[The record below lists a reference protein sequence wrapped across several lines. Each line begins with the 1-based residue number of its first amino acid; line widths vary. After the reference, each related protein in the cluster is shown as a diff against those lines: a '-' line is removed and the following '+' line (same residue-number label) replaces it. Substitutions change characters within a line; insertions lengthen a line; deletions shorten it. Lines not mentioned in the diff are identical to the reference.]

1 MADRPS
7 STAPGTVY
15 EALPAAPQ
23 TTRRPY
29 SEHRPGR
36 ARPTLNDRSDAG
48 LASAVVAALLP
59 CPVWALETRE
69 RRADDEAD
77 AAPDSACAIASPGC
91 AVSTKPRRRRPQR
104 SAGSVL
110 SLWKGSSA
118 PTIPHPSDKPE
129 ATTSLSPTNPRYTR
143 SGPCDSSTTSGVRSR
158 NLAGALKGSS
168 AELQAQPPAPC
179 CSGISSAAD
188 DRSRSDRCCQARDG
202 LAKRRGPS
210 AGRALSARDLDGG
223 RYGRGPLWGV
233 PLSGSPS
240 ARLPDFAAGGAAV
253 SPVAPFML

>member
-15 EALPAAPQ
+15 EALPAPPQ
-23 TTRRPY
+23 TARRPY

-104 SAGSVL
+104 SAGSGRVD
-110 SLWKGSSA
+110 GEAPGRPFRPVVSS
-118 PTIPHPSDKPE
+118 PSPSEPDVRLPPHPALHEHIGWFRFMRAP
-129 ATTSLSPTNPRYTR
+129 
-143 SGPCDSSTTSGVRSR
+143 
-158 NLAGALKGSS
+158 AGRGR
-168 AELQAQPPAPC
+168 
-179 CSGISSAAD
+179 SSAAPVD
-188 DRSRSDRCCQARDG
+188 PHVERAG
-202 LAKRRGPS
+202 RRGQ
-210 AGRALSARDLDGG
+210 RATRCSTG
-223 RYGRGPLWGV
+223 WGCAL
-233 PLSGSPS
+233 PGSGS
-240 ARLPDFAAGGAAV
+240 A
-253 SPVAPFML
+253 